1 MKFRNFVVAAAGA
14 FLLAISSY
22 AQITAIEGDVKG
34 EDGKPLLTAV
44 IKITRTDIKG
54 NYKCDTKK
62 KGHYFYNGLPLGTYN
77 VAVEVEGK
85 EVDHMNNVRTRSEE
99 RRVGKECRSRWSP

>member
-14 FLLAISSY
+14 FLLALTSY

-44 IKITRTDIKG
+44 
-54 NYKCDTKK
+54 
-62 KGHYFYNGLPLGTYN
+62 PPALGDQR
-77 VAVEVEGK
+77 VAQGVLHRLCGE
-85 EVDHMNNVRTRSEE
+85 
-99 RRVGKECRSRWSP
+99 